1 MNAKKLL
8 AQALR
13 NPQGLRFTEACQLAQ
28 AFGFRHVRTNGSHA
42 IFSRPGAPEIVN
54 LQNVGGK
61 AKAYQVRQMLKLM
74 ETLHL
79 SLEDEKNP

>member
-13 NPQGLRFTEACQLAQ
+13 SPQSLRFTEACQLAE
-28 AFGFRHVRTNGSHA
+28 AFGFRHVRTKGSHT
-42 IFSRPGAPEIVN
+42 IFSRAGVREIIN
-54 LQNVGGK
+54 LQNYDGK

-74 ETLHL
+74 EVLRL
-79 SLEDEKNP
+79 SLGNDDS